1 MPTEKNHQQGSK
13 QDSGKSEE
21 PNKTLKFELLN
32 RDGLARIARLSTPH
46 GELETPTLLP
56 VINPNDQVI
65 TADEM
70 RKLFGAQAVITN
82 SYIIYKSGTL
92 RETSIKNGVHGLLD
106 FDGPIM
112 TDSGTFQLYTYG
124 KVAVQPLDIINFQK
138 QIKPDIGTI
147 LDVFGTVDRT
157 FDQASEDVELTIE
170 RAKEAVRNCDQL
182 PLAGTI
188 QGGVYPEL
196 RQKCAEEM
204 SKLPFDMYP
213 IGGVVPF
220 MEEYL
225 FKELARIII
234 ASKMGLNPAR
244 PVHLFGAGHPIVFP
258 MAVALGCDTFDSASY
273 IKYAD
278 DDRFIFPEGT
288 KKLDQLEVLS
298 CLCPICVDTTV
309 KELRSL
315 NKDERRK
322 HIAMH
327 NLYVCFN
334 ELRKIKQAIVEG
346 TLWELV
352 EQRAR
357 AHPNLLN
364 ALPEIYSN
372 WEYLESYEPI
382 SRRRFF
388 YIGPESMQRPEVK
401 RFQTR
406 VRKQYEKPDNKTE
419 VCLPEPGNR
428 TQSFE
433 EHYAEELQKIWEIAD
448 AHIVFQTMFGPVPI
462 ELSNTYPF
470 GQTVIEPELAKELA
484 QAKEIMKKMEQYSH
498 GLKSEFS
505 IVWTN
510 EQTLEDLE
518 VLARAKNKFE
528 LDPARIRAIADYQF
542 GPGAA
547 DCLLIGNL
555 EFVKSKNTGKIRNIL
570 SNGEHILSLRAGDG
584 LFTLKK
590 AGAVRLHKTFKKPR
604 MRVSVDS
611 EAAEF
616 NRSGKNVFAKF
627 IRSCDP
633 SLRPGDEVLVTNQDD
648 TLVAIG
654 RLILT
659 CSEMNAFNIGIAVRV
674 REGMK

>member
-1 MPTEKNHQQGSK
+1 MSVDRNHQRDSK
-13 QDSGKSEE
+13 QSQVEFEQS
-21 PNKTLKFELLN
+21 PRSLKFELLN
-32 RDGLARIARLSTPH
+32 RDGLARIARISTSH
-46 GELETPTLLP
+46 GDLETPTLLP

-70 RKLFGAQAVITN
+70 RKTFGAQGVITN
-82 SYIIYKSGTL
+82 SYIIYKSETL
-92 RETSIKNGVHGLLD
+92 REKSIKNGVHGLLD

-124 KVAVQPLDIINFQK
+124 KVAVQPLDIIRFQK
-138 QIKPDIGTI
+138 QIHPDIGTI
-147 LDVFGTVDRT
+147 LDVFGTVDQT
-157 FDQASEDVELTIE
+157 FDQASEDIDLTIS
-170 RAKEAVRNCDQL
+170 RAKEAVINKGEL

-204 SKLPFDMYP
+204 SKLAFDMFP
-213 IGGVVPF
+213 IGGVVPY

-225 FKELARIII
+225 FKELAKIII
-234 ASKMGLNPAR
+234 ASKMGLNPAL

-288 KKLDQLEVLS
+288 KKLDQLEVLP
-298 CLCPICVDTTV
+298 CYCPVCVDLTLN
-309 KELRSL
+309 ELRKL
-315 NKDERRK
+315 DKIERRK
-322 HIAMH
+322 LIASH
-327 NLYVCFN
+327 NLYICFN
-334 ELRKIKQAIVEG
+334 ELKKIKQAILEG

-364 ALPEIYSN
+364 SLPEIYSN
-372 WEYLESYEPI
+372 WEYLERFEPL

-388 YIGPESMQRPEVK
+388 YVGPESMQRPEVK
-401 RFQTR
+401 RFQKR
-406 VRKQYEKPDNKTE
+406 VMKKYEIPTNMTV
-419 VCLPEPGNR
+419 VCMPEPGNR

-433 EHYAEELQKIWEIAD
+433 EHYSEELSKIWNIAD

-462 ELSNTYPF
+462 ELSNIYPF

-484 QAKEIMKKMEQYSH
+484 ESEVNILRMEQYSH

-505 IVWTN
+505 IVWTD
-510 EQTLEDLE
+510 EHTLEDLQA
-518 VLARAKNKFE
+518 LARAENRFKI
-528 LDPARIRAIADYQF
+528 DPARIRAIADYQF

-547 DCLLIGNL
+547 ECLLTGNL
-555 EFVKSKNTGKIRNIL
+555 EFVKSKNTGKIRNII
-570 SNGEHILSLRAGDG
+570 SDGEHILSLRAGDG

-590 AGAVRLHKTFKKPR
+590 AGAVRLHNAFEKPR

-611 EAAEF
+611 EVAEF

-627 IRSCDP
+627 VKTCDP
-633 SLRPGDEVLVTNQDD
+633 ELRPGDEVLITDEED
-648 TLVAIG
+648 SLVAIG

-659 CSEMNAFNIGIAVRV
+659 CSEMDVFNTGIAVRV